1 VTAERV
7 IEATVDTEGIE
18 VYVNDK
24 ESVEEYVVKPLL
36 VFDTILDLDPLVEA
50 VLVLEIRAE
59 AVIVDV
65 RYIVRVETTV
75 NVLVDLLVPVF
86 DISGLRDDV
95 DELDAERETAEERL

>member
-1 VTAERV
+1 M
-7 IEATVDTEGIE
+7 G
-18 VYVNDK
+18 
-24 ESVEEYVVKPLL
+24 
-36 VFDTILDLDPLVEA
+36 VFETCP
-50 VLVLEIRAE
+50 E

-95 DELDAERETAEERL
+95 DELDAERETAEEKV

>member
-1 VTAERV
+1 MTAERV